1 MTGTYEKFLK
11 MPYKVFPCFYC
22 PNEYFSENIRD
33 WHEKKQCRQKKH
45 IIWRVKFQT
54 IYPVN
59 IIPVSETKSEER
71 IWKKPALTCKFC
83 KKTHTRVQHLH
94 NHLKSC
100 ERRQLSK
107 HRCEC
112 NKRFSTL
119 SNLSRHK
126 KKFCKLKL

>member
-1 MTGTYEKFLK
+1 

-59 IIPVSETKSEER
+59 IISVSETKSEER

-112 NKRFSTL
+112 NKRFTNR